1 MDKRFLRA
9 FLTPKSTILLGKRLM
24 PWCLKHRIQLAALDS
39 PIVNGGPVSPF
50 DLLVFAKVCSEQ
62 PFTVT
67 PSIAER
73 WQMLR
78 LRRSSAL
85 AEAIELTKD
94 HMKIT
99 DWPKFWERKD
109 TEGGGEGA
117 RGVPWALSVIAN
129 LVKHGVAH
137 DEALHLPEAYA
148 LWLSTALGIH
158 DGAKIDILT
167 TEQEQLFDELA
178 GVGKDPAK

>member
-9 FLTPKSTILLGKRLM
+9 FLTPKSTILLGKRLL

-39 PIVNGGPVSPF
+39 PIVNGGPVTPF
-50 DLLVFAKVCSEQ
+50 DLLVFAKVCSEE
-62 PFTVT
+62 PFTVRPT
-67 PSIAER
+67 VRER
-73 WQMLR
+73 WQMFR
-78 LRRSSAL
+78 LRRAGWL
-85 AEAIELTKD
+85 MEAIELTKE
-94 HMKIT
+94 HMKSE
-99 DWPKFWERKD
+99 DWPRFWEKRESD
-109 TEGGGEGA
+109 GAGEGA

-167 TEQEQLFDELA
+167 TDQEELFDSLA
-178 GVGKDPAK
+178 RVEEPPPA